1 MRALAFVTFALLA
14 TPALAGDVVLNVPVK
29 GFAEIELQANPSTGY
44 AWRVDAKQSTHL
56 NRVKIEE
63 AGSVSSAPP
72 GMVGAP
78 VKQSW
83 RFTGLMAGSAK
94 ITLVYGRAWE
104 KSVAQTHVV
113 RVRVR

>member
-1 MRALAFVTFALLA
+1 MRVLAFVTFALLA
-14 TPALAGDVVLNVPVK
+14 GPALAGDVVLNIPVH
-29 GFAEIELQANPSTGY
+29 GSATVELQANPSTGY
-44 AWRVDAKQSTHL
+44 AWRVDPAQSTHL
-56 NRVKIEE
+56 NRVKVEE

-83 RFTGLMAGSAK
+83 QFSGVSAGSAK

-104 KSVAQTHVV
+104 KSIANTQVV
-113 RVRVR
+113 RVRVQ

>member
-1 MRALAFVTFALLA
+1 MRVLAFVTFALLA
-14 TPALAGDVVLNVPVK
+14 SPALAGDVVLKIPVH
-29 GFAEIELQANPSTGY
+29 GSALVELEANPSTGY
-44 AWRVDAKQSTHL
+44 AWRVDPAQSTHL
-56 NRVKIEE
+56 NRVKVEE

-83 RFTGLMAGSAK
+83 RITGVSTGSAK

-104 KSVAQTHVV
+104 KSIANKHVV